1 MFGRIVIR
9 CTSTGWRLARVYSTE
24 RWREKHRVTARRGG
38 LGRGLESLIPG
49 IGAEDDSGGSLSV
62 DVGALEPN
70 PHQPRVRWD
79 AEQLEALAGSIREHG
94 IIQPIVV
101 TRATGS
107 APYQIVAGERRW
119 RAAQLA
125 GLRSVPV
132 LVREA
137 TPAQLLELA
146 LVENVQRADLNPIEE
161 ALAYR
166 QLSTEF
172 GLTQAAIADRVGK
185 SRPAIANAIRLLSAP
200 ESVQEAVANEVITA
214 GHAKALLAIE
224 DVATQEHLLRQVV
237 KSGLNVRETERLV
250 QRAAEAPRHTRVRN
264 PRLVDPALKAVEAS
278 LQRALG
284 TRVELDRRGEAGKI
298 TISFH
303 SDEELNAI
311 LERIVGIEDEL

>member
-1 MFGRIVIR
+1 V
-9 CTSTGWRLARVYSTE
+9 A
-24 RWREKHRVTARRGG
+24 ARRGG

-49 IGAEDDSGGSLSV
+49 IGADDAASGSLLI

-101 TRATGS
+101 TRATGDV
-107 APYQIVAGERRW
+107 PYQIIAGERRW

-172 GLTQAAIADRVGK
+172 GLTQTVIADRVGK

-200 ESVQEAVANEVITA
+200 ESIREAVANNTITA
-214 GHAKALLAIE
+214 GHAKAMLAID
-224 DVATQEHLLRQVV
+224 DVATQEHLLRQVINA
-237 KSGLNVRETERLV
+237 GLNVRETERLV
-250 QRAAEAPRHTRVRN
+250 QRATEASRRTRVHVDR
-264 PRLVDPALKAVEAS
+264 PADPAVRAVELR
-278 LQRALG
+278 LQHALG
-284 TRVELDRRGEAGKI
+284 TRVELVRRGEAGKI
-298 TISFH
+298 TIDFH

-311 LERIVGIEDEL
+311 LERIAGIEDEI

>member
-1 MFGRIVIR
+1 M
-9 CTSTGWRLARVYSTE
+9 A
-24 RWREKHRVTARRGG
+24 ARRGG

-49 IGAEDDSGGSLSV
+49 IGADDAASGSLLI

-101 TRATGS
+101 TRATGDV
-107 APYQIVAGERRW
+107 PYQIIAGERRW

-172 GLTQAAIADRVGK
+172 GLTQTVIADRVGK

-200 ESVQEAVANEVITA
+200 ESIREAVANNTITA
-214 GHAKALLAIE
+214 GHAKAMLAID
-224 DVATQEHLLRQVV
+224 DVATQEHLLRQVINA
-237 KSGLNVRETERLV
+237 GLNVRETERLV
-250 QRAAEAPRHTRVRN
+250 QRATEASRRTRVH
-264 PRLVDPALKAVEAS
+264 VDRRAAPAVRAVELR
-278 LQRALG
+278 LQHALG
-284 TRVELDRRGEAGKI
+284 TRVELVRRGEAGKI
-298 TISFH
+298 TIDFH

-311 LERIVGIEDEL
+311 LERIAGIEDEI

>member
-1 MFGRIVIR
+1 MSKPVSRASHRRFTVDALFQDTTPRAVGVRDLLDAKEIRIDRI
-9 CTSTGWRLARVYSTE
+9 E
-24 RWREKHRVTARRGG
+24 
-38 LGRGLESLIPG
+38 P
-49 IGAEDDSGGSLSV
+49 DD
-62 DVGALEPN
+62 E
-70 PHQPRVRWD
+70 QPRRTFD
-79 AEQLEALAGSIREHG
+79 PDRLEELAESIRREG
-94 IIQPIVV
+94 VLQPIVV
-101 TRATGS
+101 RYDDARDR
-107 APYQIVAGERRW
+107 YIIVHGERRW